1 MDSKAQIEAMARK
14 YKEEML
20 RMYKQSG
27 RTNAGAAETISPPRN
42 AKPTRS
48 PQASPPQ
55 KAAPDIQPMRPTSP
69 AAVSPPKTEQTAT
82 SSETL
87 TPSAAEKALTEI
99 PEPKKPAQNMPEQ
112 NGSAQ
117 NVFEQNGFA
126 QNEHAQ
132 NGHKG
137 TSKFPTP
144 EEIMHE
150 EFEESLDNKFK
161 GEIMPQV
168 GSSDEVQSEPSAEMQ
183 RPEMASPTENTA
195 DEPENFQG
203 NYNSE
208 EFSDLPDPLEP
219 RYSGSEDETPDVSG
233 TGYIKAEVTTGS
245 GAVPIENAVVLI
257 TKKENGR
264 TYLLK
269 MLISDESGSTETVA
283 LPAPNVAFSETPDP
297 TEKPFANYYISAY
310 ANGYYAENDMEVP
323 VFSGVKSI
331 QPVALIPKAS
341 DDSSFMMN

>member
-27 RTNAGAAETISPPRN
+27 RTDGGASEIISPPRN
-42 AKPTRS
+42 V
-48 PQASPPQ
+48 Q
-55 KAAPDIQPMRPTSP
+55 
-69 AAVSPPKTEQTAT
+69 
-82 SSETL
+82 
-87 TPSAAEKALTEI
+87 
-99 PEPKKPAQNMPEQ
+99 PKKPKTAVEFTPTKSEFSPKADPKTPQMQEIP
-112 NGSAQ
+112 
-117 NVFEQNGFA
+117 
-126 QNEHAQ
+126 
-132 NGHKG
+132 K
-137 TSKFPTP
+137 TTPKFPSP
-144 EEIMHE
+144 EDIMRE
-150 EFEESLDNKFK
+150 EF
-161 GEIMPQV
+161 GEPMENRFGNEV
-168 GSSDEVQSEPSAEMQ
+168 VSGNNDSDEVRNEPAAEEL
-183 RPEMASPTENTA
+183 RPEMTP
-195 DEPENFQG
+195 DPENFQG

-219 RYSGSEDETPDVSG
+219 RYSGGEGEKPDISG

-283 LPAPNVAFSETPDP
+283 LPAPNAAFSETPDP
-297 TEKPFANYYISAY
+297 TEKPFANYYISVY
-310 ANGYYAENDMEVP
+310 ANGFYAENDMEVP

-341 DDSSFMMN
+341 DDSSFMMD